1 MTTLNSVLVRN
12 QKVTFEKK
20 VAKNR
25 LLTVTV
31 RFDDNCGNGRN
42 DLAVTGEI
50 TTLSKKTMFECGRI
64 HDTIAK
70 HFPGLKEAILYHYCS
85 TKEPL
90 HYISNTMFWVKEGN
104 LDNARSIAIAPD
116 ATLEQLQNEEWLE
129 SRLPS
134 LLNNLHK
141 IVTNLG
147 MVY

>member
-12 QKVTFEKK
+12 QKVTFEKQIS
-20 VAKNR
+20 KNR

-31 RFDDNCGNGRN
+31 RFDDECGNGRN
-42 DLAVTGEI
+42 SLSVTGEI
-50 TTLSKKTMFECGRI
+50 TTLSKKTMFECGCM

-70 HFPGLKEAILYHYCS
+70 HFPELKEAILYHYCS

-104 LDNARSIAIAPD
+104 LDNAKSIAIVPE
-116 ATLEQLQNEEWLE
+116 ATLEQLLDKEWLE
-129 SRLPS
+129 ERLPS
-134 LLNNLHK
+134 LLKNLHR